1 MLYET
6 LLKLKNRKGLT
17 EDLKI
22 KIDVFYAVGRLTEE
36 EYCDLMEITAEE
48 FEKITG
54 KEYDET
60 ENNI

>member
-1 MLYET
+1 MSD
-6 LLKLKNRKGLT
+6 NRYSSIKKYYDSGFWDEQMVRNAVKKEKIT
-17 EDLKI
+17 E
-22 KIDVFYAVGRLTEE
+22 V
-36 EYCDLMEITAEE
+36 E